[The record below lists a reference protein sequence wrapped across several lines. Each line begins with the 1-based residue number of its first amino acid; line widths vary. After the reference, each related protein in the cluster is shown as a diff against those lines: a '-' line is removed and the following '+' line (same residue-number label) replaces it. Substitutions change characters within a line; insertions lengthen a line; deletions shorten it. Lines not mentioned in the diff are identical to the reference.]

1 METPLRRKD
10 LPAPRRLEVPVLVD
24 LRGNVWA
31 AGVLDVTLRHQG
43 RCVLAQSPPPGLSEE
58 LVRAVLASGAELAR
72 ARGEAGAVTVA
83 FHADPANSEMRLLET
98 VPGLPREHAVLEALT
113 GVDLPAWQTRLGRG
127 GTLEAGL
134 PEPRGHALQVVL
146 SARDPEDDF
155 QPSPGVVEILRL
167 PAGAGLRADP
177 CLEEGDT
184 AGADGPEIVR
194 LTASARNRTE
204 ALLRLQQGLTR
215 TVAVVRGGGTD
226 KAFLAELLDQSEID
240 RGSGTA
246 AWLDDLIARGRHLPQ
261 RGSEAALLGAAIAVY
276 EREADAARRR
286 FYDSAARGRPEVPA
300 DIGASVELWYRGQ
313 GYAFRVSRLEPGF
326 YRIDVEDRFLEIQA
340 DPPGR
345 AGRRISRDGRGW
357 HLSVVPQGGDFLVE
371 VDGVPHRVSG
381 DEGSVVR
388 SPSPAV
394 VVSVLVQE
402 GQEVQAGDP
411 LVVLE
416 SMKMETGVSAPASGR
431 VRKILVRK
439 NSQVRAG
446 APLLVLDPP
455 SFGERRAK
463 PVAGERVR
471 FEAPAGRPGR
481 TERTERGGIEEE
493 GEGVDELV
501 EVRRLMLGYD
511 VDPRAAQQAAA
522 LAGGA
527 GSDAGHLEEDI
538 LRAYVDLGALF
549 RRRPEGTG
557 EGIRLST
564 EEYLF
569 TYLRNLDI
577 RGQGLPAVFL
587 DRLRRALAHY
597 GVESLDRSPE
607 LEESLFRVAIAHRRL
622 AQHAPPVL
630 ALLERLLE
638 KRSPEGSDWNEA
650 LRDLLDRLIEE
661 TQGREPSVHDL
672 AREVRYRLFD
682 RSILL
687 AAREHTLAGA
697 EADLEALAA
706 PNTGNGADRVH
717 SLVECPLPLH
727 GLLSQRFGDAQP
739 TLREAILEVMVR
751 RYYRVRNLHGLTIVP
766 RPRHT
771 GRPFLTADY
780 EHPRARVR
788 LLALHAEG
796 SGIAEALAEA
806 VSLAGEIEREDREL
820 ALDLYVWRPDTANP
834 EDAAGIAG
842 EIAALLAGSGF
853 PPDLRRVAL
862 CVADPDGVR
871 CFTFRPGSGS
881 SFEAGGAGYVEDEL
895 TRGLHP
901 MVAQRLELW
910 RLKGFRLQRMPTPE
924 GVLLF
929 HGVAHE
935 NPGDERLFALTEVRD
950 LTPVRD
956 AAGRVV
962 ELPQLERTLMEALA
976 GIRRFQSRQPA
987 GRRLFWNRI
996 LLYLWPPVDLRPDE
1010 LNGLV
1015 HRLAP
1020 RTEGLGLEKVN
1031 IRCRIPDRETG
1042 ELRDWVLEITSPTTG
1057 MVVRFRR
1064 PSEAPLKPLRE
1075 YSQKVIELRRRG
1087 LFHPFDVIQ
1096 MLAPPRHDTQGDLPA
1111 GEFVEHDL
1119 DDLDDA
1125 ALLVPVKRPP
1135 GENTSGIVAG
1145 VVRSFTGRY
1154 PEGMTRVILLGDA
1167 GRGMG
1172 ALSEPECR
1180 RILAALDL
1188 AERMGV
1194 PLEWFAFSAGARISM
1209 DSGTEN
1215 MDWIGVVL
1223 RRLVE
1228 YTQAGGEVNIV
1239 VPGINVGA
1247 QPYWNAEATM
1257 LMHTRGIL
1265 IMTPEGAMVL
1275 TGKRALDYSGG
1286 VSAEDNQGIGGYERI
1301 MGPNG
1306 QAQYFAASLPEACR
1320 ILLRWYEHTYKAPG
1334 ERFPRPAPTRDPRD
1348 RDVRDFPHGGNF
1360 RTVGEVFSE
1369 ETNPGRKRPFDI
1381 RKVMG
1386 SVVDQDHEPLERW
1399 YGMRNAEIGVVWDA
1413 HLGGTPVCLLGFE
1426 SRPLPR
1432 LGFVPVYGPDH
1443 WTGGTLFPL
1452 SSKKVARAINS
1463 ASGNRPLVVLA
1474 NLSGFD
1480 GSPESMRTWQ
1490 LEYGAEI
1497 GRAVVNFR
1505 GPLVFCVIS
1514 RYHGGAFVVF
1524 SQALNDN
1531 LEIAALEGAH
1541 ASVIGGAPAAAVVFA
1556 REVARRTRRDPRIA
1570 ELEREIA
1577 DPQRTD
1583 KAALR
1588 ARLGEMQ
1595 EIVRSEKLGEVAEE
1609 FDHVHSIERA
1619 RQVGSIHH
1627 ILPPERLRPYLI
1639 EAVERGMAK
1648 AL

>member
-1 METPLRRKD
+1 MRRND
-10 LPAPRRLEVPVLVD
+10 PPAPRRLEVPVLVD
-24 LRGNVWA
+24 VRGNAWA
-31 AGVLDVTLRHQG
+31 AGVLDVTLRHQD

-58 LVRAVLASGAELAR
+58 TARAVLASGADLAR

-83 FHADPANSEMRLLET
+83 FQAEPGGNEMRLLET

-127 GTLEAGL
+127 GALEAGL

-146 SARDPEDDF
+146 SARDPEDGF
-155 QPSPGVVEILRL
+155 RPSPGTVEILRL

-184 AGADGPEIVR
+184 AGEDGPDIVR
-194 LTASARNRTE
+194 LTASGRSRAE
-204 ALLRLQQGLTR
+204 ALLRLQQGLAK

-240 RGSGTA
+240 RGSGSQ

-261 RGSEAALLGAAIAVY
+261 RGSDAALLGAAVAVY

-286 FYDSAARGRPEVPA
+286 FYDSAARGRPEVPP

-313 GYAFRVSRLEPGF
+313 GYAFRVSRLEPGL
-326 YRIDVEDRFLEIQA
+326 YRVEVDGRSLEIRA

-345 AGRRISRDGRGW
+345 AGRRLSRDGRGW
-357 HLSVVPQGGDFLVE
+357 HLSVVPQGDDFLVE
-371 VDGVPHRVSG
+371 VDGVPHRISG

-388 SPSPAV
+388 SPGPAV
-394 VVSVLVQE
+394 VVSVGVRE
-402 GQEVQAGDP
+402 GQDVEAGDP

-416 SMKMETGVSAPASGR
+416 AMKMETAVSAPAAGR
-431 VRKILVRK
+431 VRKVLVRR
-439 NSQVRAG
+439 NSQVRPG

-455 SFGERRAK
+455 SFGARRAK
-463 PVAGERVR
+463 PQAGDRVR
-471 FEAPAGRPGR
+471 FEAPAGRGR
-481 TERTERGGIEEE
+481 NEPRPDG
-493 GEGVDELV
+493 LA

-511 VDPRAAQQAAA
+511 VDPETARQAAA
-522 LAGGA
+522 LPGGNGA
-527 GSDAGHLEEDI
+527 GPRQLEEEI

-549 RRRPEGTG
+549 RRRPEGTA
-557 EGIRLST
+557 EGTRLSA
-564 EEYLF
+564 EESLF
-569 TYLRNLDI
+569 TYLRNLDV
-577 RGQGLPAVFL
+577 RGPGLSAAFL
-587 DRLRRALAHY
+587 DRLRRALVHY
-597 GVESLDRSPE
+597 GVESLDRSPQ

-622 AQHAPPVL
+622 PRHAPPVL

-638 KRSPEGSDWNEA
+638 RGPEAPENGSEE
-650 LRDLLDRLIEE
+650 LRDLLDRLIDE
-661 TQGREPSVHDL
+661 TQGREPAVHDL
-672 AREVRYRLFD
+672 AREARYRLFD
-682 RSILL
+682 RPILL
-687 AAREHTLAGA
+687 AARERTLAGV
-697 EADLEALAA
+697 EEDLRALAA
-706 PNTGNGADRVH
+706 PAADPGDRADRIG
-717 SLVECPLPLH
+717 SLVESPLPLH
-727 GLLSQRFGDAQP
+727 ALLSQRFVDAP
-739 TLREAILEVMVR
+739 PALREAILEAMVR
-751 RYYRVRNLHGLTIVP
+751 RYYRVRNLHDLAVVP
-766 RPRHT
+766 
-771 GRPFLTADY
+771 GNERPFLTADY

-788 LLALHAEG
+788 LLALHADG
-796 SGIAEALAEA
+796 PDIAAALDEAARLAAE
-806 VSLAGEIEREDREL
+806 VERDGRDGRDGREL
-820 ALDLYVWRPDTANP
+820 ALDLYVWRPDNASP
-834 EDAAGIAG
+834 EEVAG
-842 EIAALLAGSGF
+842 EIAARLAAPGF

-862 CVADPDGVR
+862 CVASPDGTR
-871 CFTFRPGSGS
+871 CFTFRPSAPP
-881 SFEAGGAGYVEDEL
+881 EAGYAEDEL

-901 MVAQRLELW
+901 MIAQRLELW
-910 RLKGFRLQRMPTPE
+910 RLEAFRLERLPTPE

-929 HGVAHE
+929 HGAAHE
-935 NPGDERLFALTEVRD
+935 NPRDERLFALAEVRD

-956 AAGRVV
+956 ASGRVV

-976 GIRRFQSRQPA
+976 GIRRFQSRRPA
-987 GRRLFWNRI
+987 GRRLFWNRV
-996 LLYLWPPVDLRPDE
+996 LLYLWPPVDLRPGE

-1042 ELRDWVLEITSPTTG
+1042 ELRDWVLEITNPAAG
-1057 MVVRFRR
+1057 MIVRFRR

-1075 YSQKVIELRRRG
+1075 YPQRVVELRRRG
-1087 LFHPFDVIQ
+1087 LFDPFDIVR
-1096 MLAPPRHDTQGDLPA
+1096 MLAPPRHDSQGDLPA

-1119 DDLDDA
+1119 DA
-1125 ALLVPVKRPP
+1125 EGRLVPVKRPP
-1135 GENTSGIVAG
+1135 GENTCGIVAG
-1145 VVRSFTGRY
+1145 VVRSFTERY
-1154 PEGMTRVILLGDA
+1154 PEGMARVILVGDP
-1167 GRGMG
+1167 GRDLG

-1188 AERMGV
+1188 AERMKV
-1194 PLEWFAFSAGARISM
+1194 PLEWFALSAGARIAM
-1209 DSGTEN
+1209 DSGTET
-1215 MDWIGVVL
+1215 MDWIGAVL

-1228 YTQAGGEVNIV
+1228 HTQAGGEVNVV

-1257 LMHTRGIL
+1257 LMHTRGVL
-1265 IMTPEGAMVL
+1265 IMTPDGAMVL

-1286 VSAEDNQGIGGYERI
+1286 VSAEDNQEIGGYERI

-1320 ILLRWYEHTYKAPG
+1320 ILLRWYEHTWRAPG

-1348 RDVRDFPHGGNF
+1348 RDVRGFPHGGLF

-1369 ETNPGRKRPFDI
+1369 EANPGRKRPFDI
-1381 RKVMG
+1381 RKVMAA
-1386 SVVDQDHEPLERW
+1386 VADQDHEPLERW
-1399 YGMRNAEIGVVWDA
+1399 YGMRNAEIGVVWDV
-1413 HLGGTPVCLLGFE
+1413 HLGGHPVCLLGFE

-1432 LGFVPVYGPDH
+1432 PGFVPVYGPDH

-1452 SSKKVARAINS
+1452 SAKKVARAINS

-1480 GSPESMRTWQ
+1480 GSPESMRNWQ

-1524 SQALNDN
+1524 SQALNEN

-1577 DPQRTD
+1577 DPGRTD

-1609 FDHVHSIERA
+1609 FDCVHSLERA
-1619 RQVGSIHH
+1619 RQKGSIHH